1 MSLTSIQYDSV
12 AAFVAAMTDTTRR
25 PPAGVREAHNESGP
39 ERVGFCWTRTWE
51 EALSLQR
58 QGWQEGADR
67 VQQHRDG
74 LQSFVAAAKAAKSLT
89 TTWDFSG
96 VWYDA
101 AKDLS
106 GDPECW
112 ACEQFVGDSIANRVV
127 SIRLNNCVSASVSA
141 NTITARG
148 LALLVAVDL
157 LEACGTRVEV
167 IIGQATDARG
177 GSRVECNIVAKRADE
192 MADPNGIA
200 FNVAHAAFFRR
211 FGFRFMEL
219 HGHSP
224 SGCIPCPMSDHGQRQ
239 GVIEID
245 EILSATRLN
254 DESVKAQV
262 LKVAAACGLT
272 FNDEQ
277 TRELL
282 ANSGM

>member
-1 MSLTSIQYDSV
+1 MSIVTVNYDSV
-12 AAFVAAMTDTTRR
+12 AAFVADMTDTSRR
-25 PPAGVREAHNESGP
+25 PPEGVREHHNESGGDRM
-39 ERVGFCWTRTWE
+39 EFTWTKTWE
-51 EALSLQR
+51 EAVALQR
-58 QGWQEGADR
+58 KGWQEGADR
-67 VQQHRDG
+67 VQRHRDG
-74 LQSFVAAAKAAKSLT
+74 LQAFVAAAKAAKSLT

-127 SIRLNNCVSASVSA
+127 SVRLNNCVSCGITA

-167 IIGQATDARG
+167 IIGQA
-177 GSRVECNIVAKRADE
+177 SRQNGTVVECNITAKRADE
-192 MADPNGIA
+192 NADPNGIA
-200 FNVAHAAFFRR
+200 FSVSHPAFFRR
-211 FGFRFMEL
+211 FGFRFLEL
-219 HGHSP
+219 HGQTASI
-224 SGCIPCPMSDHGQRQ
+224 CIPCPMSDAGQRQ

-245 EILSATRLN
+245 EILSKTRLS

-272 FNDEQ
+272 FSDEQ
-277 TRELL
+277 MQELI
-282 ANSGM
+282 AG